1 MATSAV
7 LIAQVF
13 LQVTRNA
20 SATLSSVTCLD
31 IKLYYIFL
39 KYILFN
45 STFLRPLASHL
56 SLLWLLASSK
66 CSTNLCIKEKLF
78 LQSLYKVGCGLCIR
92 KNPLIIYLRDV
103 EKLLESEIFYKLF
116 QILLNKISGPVL
128 ILGSRV
134 LVTEDDIQEVGE
146 GVSALFLYSIEI
158 RQPEDESQ
166 LLIWKNRLEDDMKM
180 VQFQDNKNQ
189 SIPHEPQYHCIFA
202 GM

>member
-1 MATSAV
+1 MQHKSVHQGETFPAIT
-7 LIAQVF
+7 
-13 LQVTRNA
+13 LQ
-20 SATLSSVTCLD
+20 
-31 IKLYYIFL
+31 
-39 KYILFN
+39 
-45 STFLRPLASHL
+45 
-56 SLLWLLASSK
+56 
-66 CSTNLCIKEKLF
+66 
-78 LQSLYKVGCGLCIR
+78 GCGLCIR